1 MNSIS
6 KSTPTKIIATQEE
19 KTMTIQFKS
28 VRTPIKESNP
38 TLYARHVKHFTRAKA
53 FTYNYYPSDAVILEN
68 YSTMTIKE
76 IAHML
81 NEYAYRIQYRVEV
94 LQSLGLLAKKR
105 IVRTRVQKLTDELNA
120 RKEYHEAEAKK
131 ADDELTKVLTDG
143 MEITWTEKAA

>member
-53 FTYNYYPSDAVILEN
+53 FTYNYYRSEEHT
-68 YSTMTIKE
+68 SE
-76 IAHML
+76 
-81 NEYAYRIQYRVEV
+81 
-94 LQSLGLLAKKR
+94 LQSRLHIVCRLLLAKKKQKT
-105 IVRTRVQKLTDELNA
+105 IKTKKQFRTNVNYR
-120 RKEYHEAEAKK
+120 RAKK
-131 ADDELTKVLTDG
+131 QSNTKN
-143 MEITWTEKAA
+143 

>member
-1 MNSIS
+1 
-6 KSTPTKIIATQEE
+6 
-19 KTMTIQFKS
+19 
-28 VRTPIKESNP
+28 
-38 TLYARHVKHFTRAKA
+38 
-53 FTYNYYPSDAVILEN
+53 
-68 YSTMTIKE
+68 MTIKE

-143 MEITWTEKAA
+143 MEITWTKKAA

>member
-1 MNSIS
+1 
-6 KSTPTKIIATQEE
+6 
-19 KTMTIQFKS
+19 MTEVVFKS
-28 VRTPIKESNP
+28 RRTPSETIVTKENQTMPIPPPSKDTNP
-38 TLYARHVKHFTRAKA
+38 SLYARHVVHFGRAKA
-53 FTYNYYPSDAVILEN
+53 FTYNYYPQDEVIIEN
-68 YSTMTIKE
+68 YSTMSIKE

-81 NEYAYRIQYRVEV
+81 NEYYYRIQYRVQV

-143 MEITWTEKAA
+143 MEIVWKEVA

>member
-1 MNSIS
+1 MTVVF
-6 KSTPTKIIATQEE
+6 KSRRTPSETIVTKENQ
-19 KTMTIQFKS
+19 TMTIP
-28 VRTPIKESNP
+28 TPIKETNP
-38 TLYARHVKHFTRAKA
+38 SLYARHVVHFGKAKS
-53 FTYNYYPSDAVILEN
+53 FTYNYYPQDEIILEN
-68 YSTMTIKE
+68 YAIMSIKE

-81 NEYAYRIQYRVEV
+81 NEYYYRIQYRVQV

-143 MEITWTEKAA
+143 MEITWTKAA

>member
-28 VRTPIKESNP
+28 VRTPIKESKP

>member
-1 MNSIS
+1 
-6 KSTPTKIIATQEE
+6 
-19 KTMTIQFKS
+19 MTIP
-28 VRTPIKESNP
+28 TPIKETNP
-38 TLYARHVKHFTRAKA
+38 SLYARHVVHFGRAKA
-53 FTYNYYPSDAVILEN
+53 FTYNYYPQDEVIIEN
-68 YSTMTIKE
+68 YSTMSIKE

-81 NEYAYRIQYRVEV
+81 NEYYYRIQYRVQV

-143 MEITWTEKAA
+143 MEIVWKEVA